1 MGRPPHL
8 YAAVYVM
15 LQRGSRVLMSRRA
28 NTGFKDGWYTLP
40 AGHVKPGERFVE
52 AAVREARE
60 ETGVSILA
68 QDVVVRTLMHRPNK
82 QRGALLTRM

>member
-1 MGRPPHL
+1 
-8 YAAVYVM
+8 
-15 LQRGSRVLMSRRA
+15 MSRRA

-40 AGHVKPGERFVE
+40 AGHVKPGERFAE